1 MGRPGVRTGGL
12 GVRLVG
18 AREGEA
24 RVGGCGGGGGRGVP
38 EDLAAGG
45 EDGEEDAVAEDAV
58 EDALWAV
65 CEYSGI
71 SVIER

>member
-1 MGRPGVRTGGL
+1 M
-12 GVRLVG
+12 
-18 AREGEA
+18 
-24 RVGGCGGGGGRGVP
+24 P
-38 EDLAAGG
+38 EDFAAGG

-65 CEYSGI
+65 CEYSMI